1 MIPMVPRLKDGV
13 RKPFTASIQNLLM
26 KNEQLRVATSSTK

>member
-1 MIPMVPRLKDGV
+1 MIPMVPRLKNGV

-26 KNEQLRVATSSTK
+26 KNEQLRVSTSSAK